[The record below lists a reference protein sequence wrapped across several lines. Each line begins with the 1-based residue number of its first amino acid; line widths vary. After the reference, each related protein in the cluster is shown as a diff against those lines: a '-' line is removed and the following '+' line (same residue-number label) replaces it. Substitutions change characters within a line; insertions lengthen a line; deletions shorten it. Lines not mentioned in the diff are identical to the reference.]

1 MLQFWLHAFGYV
13 TSGIHQTDQ
22 TDSLKNIKRSVKHP
36 LVELTWL
43 HRENAFPCG

>member
-13 TSGIHQTDQ
+13 TSGIRQTNQ
-22 TDSLKNIKRSVKHP
+22 TDSLKNIKRSVKDP